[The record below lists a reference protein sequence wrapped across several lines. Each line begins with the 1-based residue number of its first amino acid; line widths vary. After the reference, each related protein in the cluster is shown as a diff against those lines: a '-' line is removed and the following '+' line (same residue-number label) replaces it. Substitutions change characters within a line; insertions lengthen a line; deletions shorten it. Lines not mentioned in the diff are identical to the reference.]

1 MLTNDFLKIMG
12 NIVQN
17 ITIDTLKTSLY
28 PAPNKE
34 FLQIS
39 KQLAVGVKKNVRY
52 VTDSTHF
59 WLSEHLWKHCVSLE
73 SPEQQSKAY
82 LLN

>member
-12 NIVQN
+12 DIVQN

-28 PAPNKE
+28 PALNKE

-39 KQLAVGVKKNVRY
+39 KQLPVGVKKM
-52 VTDSTHF
+52 
-59 WLSEHLWKHCVSLE
+59 
-73 SPEQQSKAY
+73 
-82 LLN
+82 

>member
-1 MLTNDFLKIMG
+1 MVTNDFLKIMG

-39 KQLAVGVKKNVRY
+39 KQLAVGVKKM
-52 VTDSTHF
+52 
-59 WLSEHLWKHCVSLE
+59 LGM
-73 SPEQQSKAY
+73 
-82 LLN
+82 